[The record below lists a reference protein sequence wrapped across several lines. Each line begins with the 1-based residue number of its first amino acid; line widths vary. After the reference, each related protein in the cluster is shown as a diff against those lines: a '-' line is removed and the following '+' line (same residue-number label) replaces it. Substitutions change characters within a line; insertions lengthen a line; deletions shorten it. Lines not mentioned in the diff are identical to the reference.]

1 MKKKSI
7 PLVYPLESENHNNFH
22 SISYDIELSYEKKDT
37 IKDWTYHY
45 LPVENHC
52 NCDFNTNVYLNEFHE
67 DLSIDS
73 KDTNYIHNDYEY
85 YSKY

>member
-7 PLVYPLESENHNNFH
+7 PLVYPLEFESHNGLHN
-22 SISYDIELSYEKKDT
+22 ISYDIESSYEKKD
-37 IKDWTYHY
+37 IAKDLTYDY
-45 LPVENHC
+45 LPVEDHC
-52 NCDFNTNVYLNEFHE
+52 TYDFNTNVYLHEFHE

-73 KDTNYIHNDYEY
+73 KDVNYIHNDYEY

>member
-7 PLVYPLESENHNNFH
+7 PLVHPLEFESHNNLYN
-22 SISYDIELSYEKKDT
+22 ISYDIESSCKKKD
-37 IKDWTYHY
+37 IAKDMTYDY
-45 LPVENHC
+45 LPVEDHYAY
-52 NCDFNTNVYLNEFHE
+52 DFNTNVYLNEFHE

-73 KDTNYIHNDYEY
+73 KDTNYIHNDYEC